1 MKKFDYYQPETLKE
15 AYGLMEKHGG
25 DARYIAGGTDII
37 WRIKQGVIQ
46 ADALISLRRIAAL
59 GGIAVNGALTL
70 GSMALFRDI
79 ERDSAIAGG

>member
-59 GGIAVNGALTL
+59 GGHYREWGVNAREHGP
-70 GSMALFRDI
+70 FQ
-79 ERDSAIAGG
+79 EY